1 MNTSVISGDD
11 IRFLVQQSPEQLT
24 TIMGQMTSL
33 MEGISNLQDDTNNR
47 VTIMEN
53 QKWYQRMAFNITGK
67 NKASKNEIKKNQ
79 DRIVSYVSEAVA
91 SLYQM
96 NCIEMQSICSL
107 GNRINQVYA
116 ELTNVYNGQLQMK
129 AQITEIQAIQ
139 QKTIQSLGKFVST
152 LNQKIESID
161 NYHMLLT
168 EIQQKK
174 YCDKNKIVELCRV
187 LSQLDKRVVDDDRK
201 LSILREAVVQ
211 SEMIDDTAVPI
222 RQFLNDVLTIPED
235 KIGIV
240 YLELCNYRSCFPSNL
255 FVELIEKYHFLS
267 KMEKLSKRKDVL
279 IQMILDQYMI
289 DGDIEFTYSDIY
301 DSFIEHKK
309 MSFVDEIRPALE
321 AKTSSDNNNN
331 YFYQESKEIKPDK
344 SYSDDEVNSLADKI
358 ENKIS
363 NKEKIDQEFNELKS
377 IAENGNYIA
386 QFRMGVLFYPY
397 KQGGILTAIFSG
409 IFKNT
414 KGVAGKVQV
423 DEHKTIIQD
432 YSTAFD
438 WVEKS
443 ANQGYAKAQYEL
455 AVMYE
460 NGYGT
465 NKDITQAIAYYE
477 MAAYQEYADAQEK
490 LGILYYYGDEVTQ
503 DYDMAKKWFT
513 AAVKN
518 GNSFAQEYLDKIS
531 GSDISQS
538 KTFSESYSSKSAS
551 SILDKYIHNFPNGS
565 SSKAYN
571 SQEIKDIPDK
581 IAMAKKKFGYRSDG
595 EVIGLLDQ
603 SAFGKGKRGILFTDT
618 GLAFDHAF
626 SKVFVRYEEIDS
638 IVFTK
643 KNKEIELYGNFK
655 DTNGYIPMIDNIYTN
670 LNELKTALEELSRFK
685 KYGY

>member
-11 IRFLVQQSPEQLT
+11 IRFLVQQSPEHLT

-152 LNQKIESID
+152 INQKIESID

-174 YCDKNKIVELCRV
+174 YCDGNKIVELCRV

-222 RQFLNDVLTIPED
+222 RQFLNDVLTISED

-267 KMEKLSKRKDVL
+267 KMEKLSKKKDVL

-289 DGDIEFTYSDIY
+289 DGDIKFTYSDIY

-309 MSFVDEIRPALE
+309 MSFVDEIRPEIE
-321 AKTSSDNNNN
+321 ANTSSISNNNS
-331 YFYQESKEIKPDK
+331 FYQEVKEIIPDK

-363 NKEKIDQEFNELKS
+363 NKQKIDQEFNELKS

-386 QFRMGVLFYPY
+386 QFRMGVLYYPY
-397 KQGGILTAIFSG
+397 KKSILGSMFNR
-409 IFKNT
+409 FKL
-414 KGVAGKVQV
+414 GVVGKVQI
-423 DEHKTIIQD
+423 DESKTIIQD

-438 WVEKS
+438 WIEKS

-455 AVMYE
+455 AEMYE
-460 NGYGT
+460 NGRGT
-465 NKDITQAIAYYE
+465 NKDINKAISYYE
-477 MAAYQEYADAQEK
+477 LAAYQEYVDAQVN
-490 LGILYYYGDEVTQ
+490 LGELYYYGDEVTQ

-518 GNSFAQEYLDKIS
+518 GNSIAQEYLDKFEASEGI
-531 GSDISQS
+531 QS
-538 KTFSESYSSKSAS
+538 EFFPKSSSTKSAS
-551 SILDKYIHNFPNGS
+551 SILDNTIYILPKYTL
-565 SSKAYN
+565 SKAYD
-571 SQEIKDIPDK
+571 SQEVKSIPDK
-581 IAMAKKKFGYRSDG
+581 IARAKKKFGFRSTGD
-595 EVIGLLDQ
+595 VIGLIDTSLLNNGN
-603 SAFGKGKRGILFTDT
+603 AGYLFTDD
-618 GLAFDHAF
+618 GIAFDYIF
-626 SKVFVRYEEIDS
+626 TKVFVRYDEIDK
-638 IVFTK
+638 IEFGKNNKKIIIRGDFANTK
-643 KNKEIELYGNFK
+643 GN
-655 DTNGYIPMIDNIYTN
+655 IPEIDNMYLN
-670 LNELKTALEELSRFK
+670 LNWLKDVLEELSRFK